1 MPVLTGL
8 STQSTSTVKPVVLLP
23 LVRSPEVTK
32 RVTDTTTLQ
41 VPEEELPG
49 RSKTLL
55 LFADTVNFSA
65 FIETVLCIFMHS
77 IYTFKKANKLFNLKI
92 KSKEKKKKTKRK
104 MKKYISIYYD

>member
-55 LFADTVNFSA
+55 LSADTVKFSA
-65 FIETVLCIFMHS
+65 FIKVVFCIFMYS
-77 IYTFKKANKLFNLKI
+77 IYTFKSANKLYKLI
-92 KSKEKKKKTKRK
+92 
-104 MKKYISIYYD
+104 I